1 MATSGKREAHGT
13 RAGMTLLELML
24 VMFLL
29 ALILGAG
36 VGTFSAMDLGKR
48 QAAGL
53 VRNVLR
59 SAQNTAIASSA
70 PARVRLDRATGTVQ
84 AESLITVGTY
94 HFEGQSLTGY
104 GPAGAAEPED
114 FDPRGFVGA
123 CFRPAGRLKVE
134 AEIPLSRD
142 PAFDFTLGFALECAL
157 YRESEGGGR
166 VLSIGPPESPT
177 LALELGKNGA
187 LRARMK
193 MRLPAGAPPPSTLPP
208 IFSSAGDSRPP
219 RAAAPVLADAISDRP
234 GGSVI
239 LQSEPGLVPLARWV
253 TVRVRYDRA
262 RFELL
267 LDGAVIAS
275 QAEESYVWK
284 VDAPLVLSDRAL
296 PFPGRIDS
304 LVLAAM
310 IAGEPSVLPDSVRLT
325 ADSPT
330 VVQFAPGGGLDRAMH
345 FDPPRIGLEFEDG
358 SRETVLVGLYGTV
371 E

>member
-1 MATSGKREAHGT
+1 MRTSGKREAHGA

-29 ALILGAG
+29 ALVLGAG
-36 VGTFSAMDLGKR
+36 VGTFSALDLGKG

-70 PARVRLDRATGTVQ
+70 PARVRLELATGTIRG
-84 AESLITVGTY
+84 ESLVTVGTY
-94 HFEGQSLTGY
+94 HFEGRSLTGY

-123 CFRPAGRLKVE
+123 CFRPAGRLKAE
-134 AEIPLSRD
+134 AEIPLTRD

-166 VLSIGPPESPT
+166 VLSIGPPEAPT

-193 MRLPAGAPPPSTLPP
+193 TRLGA
-208 IFSSAGDSRPP
+208 
-219 RAAAPVLADAISDRP
+219 ADSDRP

-267 LDGAVIAS
+267 LDGAVVAS
-275 QAEESYVWK
+275 QAEESFVWK

-310 IAGEPSVLPDSVRLT
+310 IAGEPSVLPDSVHFT
-325 ADSPT
+325 ADSPA
-330 VVQFAPGGGLDRAMH
+330 VVQFAPGGGLDRSKH